1 MEKIMASTLQGKIAL
16 VTGGSRG
23 IGAATAIQLAA
34 DGATVAISYS
44 SSEAAAREVIA
55 TIEASGGKAIAL
67 KADQADATAVKALI
81 AEVVER
87 LGRID
92 ILVNNAAVFVTG
104 TVAETTDTSGFERQQ
119 KINYEAVV
127 TAIREAARAME
138 SGGRIIS
145 ISSALAWR
153 STWPGLADYSA
164 TKRAIEGYSKGAARD
179 LGPKG
184 ITVNV
189 IGTGSTNTEMNPD
202 NSPFAEAQAAATAL
216 GRFGR
221 AEEIASV
228 VAFVASPAASFIT
241 GAIIPVDGG
250 YSA

>member
-1 MEKIMASTLQGKIAL
+1 MTKVLSGKVAL

-23 IGAATAIQLAA
+23 IGAATARELAA
-34 DGATVAISYS
+34 QGASVAISYS
-44 SSEAAAREVIA
+44 ASKAGADAVVAAITAE
-55 TIEASGGKAIAL
+55 GGKAVAFQ
-67 KADQADATAVKALI
+67 ADQAVE
-81 AEVVER
+81 AEVAGLIVSVVKSFGR
-87 LGRID
+87 LD
-92 ILVNNAAVFVTG
+92 ILVNNAGVFTTG
-104 TVAETTDTSGFERQQ
+104 TVNETTDSAGFDRQL

-127 TAIREAARAME
+127 TAIREASRVMGE
-138 SGGRIIS
+138 GGRIIS
-145 ISSALAWR
+145 LSSGLALR
-153 STWPGLADYSA
+153 SSGPGMADYSA

-189 IGTGSTNTEMNPD
+189 IGTGSVDTDMNPET
-202 NSPFAEAQAAATAL
+202 SGFADWQRSMTAL

-221 AEEIASV
+221 PEEIAAV

-250 YSA
+250 FSA